1 MLDDF
6 FTRAI
11 LAGMGV
17 ALVAGPLGCF
27 IVWRRLAYF
36 GDTLSHAALLGVA
49 LAFLFEI
56 NITLAVF
63 GVSACVSIA
72 LLLLQRRG
80 TLSSDAL
87 LGLLAHSALALGLV
101 ALAFMTW
108 IRMDL
113 MGFLFGDILAV
124 SKLDIAIIWLGGAV
138 VLGILTLIWRPLF
151 AATINRELA
160 EAEGMNP
167 ERVNIIFMLLMAAVI
182 AISMKIVGV
191 LLITAMLI
199 IPAATARRFSSG
211 PEQMAL
217 LAAVI
222 GSAAVIGGLFGSLEW
237 DTPAGPSIVVA
248 ALFLFILSLFPVY
261 SRRKT
266 QTVEP
271 VKSANEPQKGTRSMN
286 EHVHEA
292 VDLTKNQSL
301 VMGALTR
308 SKGPLSAYTILD
320 QLRDNGF
327 RAPLQVY
334 RALDKLV
341 EFGMVHR
348 LESLNAFVAC
358 RHPGCDG
365 DNTIAFMICERC
377 GQVNEITDNA
387 LAKRLKQ
394 LAGDASFALKKT
406 TIELRGICHTCQVA

>member
-6 FTRAI
+6 FTRAL
-11 LAGMGV
+11 LAGIGV

-49 LAFLFEI
+49 LAFLLEI

-63 GVSACVSIA
+63 AVSAFVSIA
-72 LLLLQRRG
+72 LLLLQKQG

-87 LGLLAHSALALGLV
+87 LGLLAHSSLALGLV

-124 SKLDIAIIWLGGAV
+124 SRMDIAIIWLGGAI
-138 VLGILTLIWRPLF
+138 VLAVLAAIWRPLF
-151 AATINRELA
+151 AATVNLELA

-217 LAAVI
+217 TAAIVGGAAV
-222 GSAAVIGGLFGSLEW
+222 VGGLFGSLEW

-248 ALFLFILSLFPVY
+248 ALFLFILSLFPLF
-261 SRRKT
+261 SRRSINT
-266 QTVEP
+266 IETARHE
-271 VKSANEPQKGTRSMN
+271 SEAQKGTR
-286 EHVHEA
+286 
-292 VDLTKNQSL
+292 
-301 VMGALTR
+301 
-308 SKGPLSAYTILD
+308 P
-320 QLRDNGF
+320 
-327 RAPLQVY
+327 
-334 RALDKLV
+334 
-341 EFGMVHR
+341 
-348 LESLNAFVAC
+348 
-358 RHPGCDG
+358 
-365 DNTIAFMICERC
+365 
-377 GQVNEITDNA
+377 
-387 LAKRLKQ
+387 
-394 LAGDASFALKKT
+394 
-406 TIELRGICHTCQVA
+406 